1 MKLKLSISAVLQW
14 MAILLLFSV
23 MTSIGNY
30 VGFQYP
36 LQDAFIG
43 MIILCTISLIGLIIE
58 EIVPWNVPSI
68 LYISIIGLII
78 ALPWSPISSTVIYYT
93 SKVDLISIT
102 TILLAYAGI
111 AMGKDLKEFKKVGLR
126 GVIVTF
132 AVIFGT
138 YFASAL
144 IAQGVL
150 SYSGMI

>member
-1 MKLKLSISAVLQW
+1 MKLNFSIHTVLQW
-14 MAILLLFSV
+14 IVILLIFSV

-36 LQDAFIG
+36 LQDAMIG
-43 MIILCTISLIGLIIE
+43 MLILCAISLIGLIIE
-58 EIVPWNVPSI
+58 KIVPWNIPSI

-78 ALPWSPISSTVIYYT
+78 ALPWSPISSFVINYT

-111 AMGKDLKEFKKVGLR
+111 AMGKDLKEFKKVGAR
-126 GVIVTF
+126 GVIVTCF
-132 AVIFGT
+132 VIFGT

-144 IAQGVL
+144 IAQMVL
-150 SYSGMI
+150 SYTGMI